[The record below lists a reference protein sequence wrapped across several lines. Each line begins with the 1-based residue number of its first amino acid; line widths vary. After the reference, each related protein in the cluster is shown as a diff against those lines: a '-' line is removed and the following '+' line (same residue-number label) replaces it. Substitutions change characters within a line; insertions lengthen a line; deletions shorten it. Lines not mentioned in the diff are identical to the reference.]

1 LRPFLSM
8 TEAAVQVTTLTE
20 GQLDMVPR
28 HFNQATNCL
37 KSASMALRTCYYDA
51 GCSQRQFCNFRD
63 DIRDLAL
70 IFKDGLYPVSCTV
83 VGSLK
88 SFMDYYLSLEFGE
101 WDEILSDIVTEAA
114 DYAQVLDTVT
124 RSYTCISTD
133 FKSKEDRAGA
143 VKQKLV
149 LEQKAQIQ
157 REAARLKASDDSE
170 WWGGFFSII
179 SMGITDGGKRE
190 EAETYRRQAIA
201 ANAEASLCM
210 AALESVERN
219 LIPAIGN
226 FVLAMTE
233 IAGFFRILTNDVNDF
248 ANTGQQF
255 DDMEERKMAHFKILK
270 TKAKRI
276 QDSCDQFLF
285 IAPDFVSD
293 LQVVPMSDKPNFV
306 QEWLAEQ
313 SHKEPHAQP
322 LEDAWQADC
331 FKKIAKPMLKKIE
344 KGKSEF
350 GGAWSVFSN
359 MIGM

>member
-1 LRPFLSM
+1 M
-8 TEAAVQVTTLTE
+8 TETAVQVTKLTE
-20 GQLDMVPR
+20 GQLDKVPK
-28 HFNQATNCL
+28 HFDEATKCL
-37 KSASMALRTCYYDA
+37 KLASMSLRTCYYDA
-51 GCSQRQFCNFRD
+51 GCSQREFCNFRD

-88 SFMDYYLSLEFGE
+88 SFMDYYLSLEFKE
-101 WDEILSDIVTEAA
+101 WEDVLSDIVTEAV

-124 RSYTCISTD
+124 RSYTCISSD
-133 FKSKEDRAGA
+133 FKSREDRAGT

-149 LEQKAQIQ
+149 LEQKAQMQ
-157 REAARLKASDDSE
+157 QEEARLKASENSE
-170 WWGGFFSII
+170 WWGGFFQVI
-179 SMGITDGGKRE
+179 SLGITDGGKRD
-190 EAETYRRQAIA
+190 EAENYRRQAIA
-201 ANAEASLCM
+201 ANAEAMLCM
-210 AALESVERN
+210 AALESVEQN
-219 LIPAIGN
+219 LIPAIRN
-226 FVLAMTE
+226 FVVAMTE

-248 ANTGQQF
+248 SNKGAEIA
-255 DDMEERKMAHFKILK
+255 DKEERKIAHFKILK
-270 TKAKRI
+270 SKAKRI

-306 QEWLAEQ
+306 QEWLAQ
-313 SHKEPHAQP
+313 QKHKEPHAQP

-344 KGKSEF
+344 RGKSDF
-350 GGAWSVFSN
+350 AGSLSIFSK